1 MIEINLLPQSMRR
14 RRRGPGLRKELLLP
28 VGIVGGIIIIILAVT
43 LLQRM
48 TLNSLDRKMKMVE
61 EERQQYA
68 NELEEI
74 KRLESLRGELQTRM
88 QTVTRLDG
96 RRKIWVE
103 ILEDL
108 DSRLP
113 DYVWLSLVEEAVPK
127 KKANEAEMEPG
138 LPEAVIRGYAFT
150 LSGLATFIDLLKG
163 SSFLKEPTLSYF
175 KLEEREGARGV
186 YVFEVKCSLPLLT
199 GEVAATG
206 G

>member
-14 RRRGPGLRKELLLP
+14 RRRGPGLRKDLLLP
-28 VGIVGGIIIIILAVT
+28 VAIVGGIIIIILAVT
-43 LLQRM
+43 VLQRM
-48 TLNSLDRKMKMVE
+48 TLGSLDRKMKMVE
-61 EERQQYA
+61 EERLQYA
-68 NELEEI
+68 KELEEI

-96 RRKIWVE
+96 RRKMWVE

-113 DYVWLSLVEEAVPK
+113 DYVWLSLVEEVVPK
-127 KKANEAEMEPG
+127 KKVSEVESEPG

-163 SSFLKEPTLSYF
+163 SNLLEDPRLSYF
-175 KLEEREGARGV
+175 KLEEREGTRGV
-186 YVFEVKCSLPLLT
+186 YVFEVKCSLPSVV
-199 GEVAATG
+199 GEIVATDG
-206 G
+206 